1 MRAGKWWKNT
11 HPTNFR
17 KLDYFFGLSVPC
29 SGFFLF
35 CMQDCFLEEAQVPVF
50 NKKELKK
57 LQFSD
62 RHAFNKKFWRILW
75 EFTYFYIY

>member
-1 MRAGKWWKNT
+1 MKKYSPDQFQETR
-11 HPTNFR
+11 
-17 KLDYFFGLSVPC
+17 LLFGLSVPC

-62 RHAFNKKFWRILW
+62 RHAFNKKFWRIL
-75 EFTYFYIY
+75 